1 MNHPETYRGKQVV
14 ILGVAKSGYEA
25 AKLFHKHGAIVTIND
40 KKERDQCPEASALE
54 ALGISVVL
62 GGHPDDLIHSGV
74 ALLVKN
80 PGIPYTAKPVQQA
93 LEQGVEVVTEIEVGY
108 HLCPAPIIGI
118 TGSNG
123 KTTTTTW
130 VGKLL
135 EAAEMRP
142 IVAGNIGT
150 PFSAIA
156 EDISSDQQ
164 VVLELSSFQ
173 LKGTTA
179 FHPHVACLLNIAE
192 THLDY
197 HGGMEDYIASK
208 KKLFANM
215 TSDDIA
221 VLNADDEVSSSIA
234 ATTSAQVYFFSSQK
248 EVEVGVYVSPPF
260 VNEEDSSEEQHVKRQ
275 ILFRDA
281 QGIVHEIVSV
291 DEIGLPGRYN
301 VNNALAASA
310 IALAVGA
317 TPDQLAEP
325 LSSFKGVEH
334 RLEWVREREG
344 VQYYNNSKA
353 TNTVATE
360 MALGA
365 FSDHI
370 ILIAGGL
377 DRGLE
382 FKELLPY
389 LKERVKAVVTMGQTR
404 YILRDLALEAG
415 LKQVSVVENVDDAA
429 KCIQEAVLRAESY
442 AEAGDVVLLSP
453 ACASWDMFPSY
464 EVRGSMFKEA
474 VHSLK

>member
-14 ILGVAKSGYEA
+14 ILGVAKSGFEA

-40 KKERDQCPEASALE
+40 KKGRDQCPEASALE

-62 GGHPDDLIHSGV
+62 GEHPDDLIHPGV

-80 PGIPYTAKPVQQA
+80 PGIPYSAKPVQQA
-93 LEQGVEVVTEIEVGY
+93 LELGIEVVTEIEVGY
-108 HLCPAPIIGI
+108 HLCSAPIIGI

-135 EAAEMRP
+135 ESAGLRP

-150 PFSAIA
+150 PFCAIA
-156 EDISSDQQ
+156 EDISPDQQ

-173 LKGTTA
+173 LKGTTE
-179 FHPHVACLLNIAE
+179 FQPHIASLLNIAE

-215 TSDDIA
+215 SADDIA
-221 VLNADDEVSSSIA
+221 VLNADDEVSASLADTVA
-234 ATTSAQVYFFSSQK
+234 ARVYWFSSQQ
-248 EVEVGVYVSPPF
+248 EVEVGVFVSPPYEKSDE
-260 VNEEDSSEEQHVKRQ
+260 VDADHDVKRQ
-275 ILFRDA
+275 IVFRDQ
-281 QGIVHEIVSV
+281 QGDLHEILSV

-301 VNNALAASA
+301 VNNALAAAA
-310 IALAVGA
+310 IALAAGA
-317 TPDQLAEP
+317 APEQLAEP
-325 LSSFKGVEH
+325 LRSFRGVEH
-334 RLEWVREREG
+334 RLEWVREYKG

-365 FSDHI
+365 FDGNI

-404 YILRDLALEAG
+404 HILRDLACEAG
-415 LKQVSVVENVDDAA
+415 LNQVSVVENVEDAA
-429 KCIQEAVLRAESY
+429 PCIHEAVLRAESF
-442 AEAGDVVLLSP
+442 AEAGDIVLLSP